1 LLSTEAQSLPA
12 AALPPLAE
20 RLIIRCA
27 KCHLVQYLG
36 TRSRCPRCLAA
47 LVVPAPEPPPPEPDA
62 PPNVAVGV
70 RCWRRVR
77 GLTQKQLAFAS
88 HLPRTYVS
96 RIENGRIV
104 PGLLTLERV
113 AIALE
118 VGLSTLL
125 VAASRNGNGNG
136 NGDRNNGN
144 GHGKGNGNG
153 HGYPI
158 SQSAIRATIYH
169 EPHACLKE
177 LLRYSGL
184 LSGGQ
189 RRQVLIRVRELAA
202 PRLAMSH

>member
-1 LLSTEAQSLPA
+1 M
-12 AALPPLAE
+12 
-20 RLIIRCA
+20 IRCA
-27 KCHLVQYLG
+27 RCRLVQYLG
-36 TRSRCPRCLAA
+36 VRSRCPRCLAD
-47 LVVPAPEPPPPEPDA
+47 LVVPAPEPPAPEPA
-62 PPNVAVGV
+62 GPPNVAASV
-70 RCWRRVR
+70 RCWRQVR

-88 HLPRTYVS
+88 HLPRTYIS

-118 VGLSTLL
+118 VGLPALL
-125 VAASRNGNGNG
+125 AAASRNGNGNG
-136 NGDRNNGN
+136 NGNGSGNGN
-144 GHGKGNGNG
+144 GNRHNGNGQEKGNG

-158 SQSAIRATIYH
+158 SVSASYATMYQ

-189 RRQVLIRVRELAA
+189 RRQVLSRVRELAA

>member
-1 LLSTEAQSLPA
+1 M
-12 AALPPLAE
+12 
-20 RLIIRCA
+20 
-27 KCHLVQYLG
+27 QYLG
-36 TRSRCPRCLAA
+36 TRSRCPRCLTA
-47 LVVPAPEPPPPEPDA
+47 LVVPVPEPPAPEPA
-62 PPNVAVGV
+62 GPPNVAVGV
-70 RCWRRVR
+70 RSWRRVR
-77 GLTQKQLAFAS
+77 GLTQKQLAQAS

-113 AIALE
+113 AVALE
-118 VGLSTLL
+118 VGLPALL
-125 VAASRNGNGNG
+125 AAASRNGNGNG
-136 NGDRNNGN
+136 NGDRHNGN

>member
-1 LLSTEAQSLPA
+1 M
-12 AALPPLAE
+12 
-20 RLIIRCA
+20 
-27 KCHLVQYLG
+27 QYLG

-47 LVVPAPEPPPPEPDA
+47 LVVLAPEPLPPEPA
-62 PPNVAVGV
+62 GPPNVAAGV

-77 GLTQKQLAFAS
+77 GLTQKQLAVAS

-113 AIALE
+113 AVELE
-118 VGLSTLL
+118 VGLAALL
-125 VAASRNGNGNG
+125 AAASRNGNGNG
-136 NGDRNNGN
+136 NPVRDNGN

-158 SQSAIRATIYH
+158 SNSAIRATIYH

-189 RRQVLIRVRELAA
+189 RRQVLTRVRELAA

>member
-1 LLSTEAQSLPA
+1 M
-12 AALPPLAE
+12 
-20 RLIIRCA
+20 IRCA
-27 KCHLVQYLG
+27 RCRLVQYLG
-36 TRSRCPRCLAA
+36 ARIRCPRCLAD
-47 LVVPAPEPPPPEPDA
+47 LVVPAPEPPAPEPVG
-62 PPNVAVGV
+62 PPNVAAGV

-88 HLPRTYVS
+88 HLPRTYIS
-96 RIENGRIV
+96 RIENARIV

-118 VGLSTLL
+118 VGLPVLL
-125 VAASRNGNGNG
+125 TAASRNGNGNG
-136 NGDRNNGN
+136 DGNGSGNGN
-144 GHGKGNGNG
+144 GNRHNGNGQEKGNG

-158 SQSAIRATIYH
+158 SRSAVRATIYQ

-189 RRQVLIRVRELAA
+189 RRQVLSRVRELAA

>member
-1 LLSTEAQSLPA
+1 M
-12 AALPPLAE
+12 
-20 RLIIRCA
+20 IRCA
-27 KCHLVQYLG
+27 RCRLVQYLG
-36 TRSRCPRCLAA
+36 VRSRCPRCLAD
-47 LVVPAPEPPPPEPDA
+47 LVVPAPEPPAAPEPAA

-70 RCWRRVR
+70 RSWRRVR
-77 GLTQKQLAFAS
+77 GLTQKQLAVAS
-88 HLPRTYVS
+88 HLPRTYIS

-113 AIALE
+113 AVALE
-118 VGLSTLL
+118 VGLAALL

-136 NGDRNNGN
+136 NGSGNGCGTRHNGN
-144 GHGKGNGNG
+144 GQEKGNGNG

-158 SQSAIRATIYH
+158 SGSTVRAAIYQ

-189 RRQVLIRVRELAA
+189 RRQILTRVRELAA